1 MQSADPL
8 VAILQKWVEVFMRR
22 SMRNFIAYSR
32 EMGLSMSQL
41 GAIFHIFRGR
51 SSVTDIGEFLGVSSA
66 ASSQLL
72 DQLVRQ
78 GLILRTEDP
87 HDRRFKQIVL
97 TDQGRKVIQ
106 ESVAARM
113 VWMEEL
119 AQTLSEDEREQ
130 VTIAL
135 NILIDKSI
143 QLERQTEPV

>member
-41 GAIFHIFRGR
+41 GSIFHIFRGR